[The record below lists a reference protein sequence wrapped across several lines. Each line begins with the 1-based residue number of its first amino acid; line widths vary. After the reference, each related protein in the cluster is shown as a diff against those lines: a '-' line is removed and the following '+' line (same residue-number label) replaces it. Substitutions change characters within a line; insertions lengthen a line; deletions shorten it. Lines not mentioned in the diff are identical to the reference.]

1 MSLWYELSSKNF
13 YSQTHDEKKLN
24 FSKSLVLSNIIFKYP
39 KNEKSA
45 VENISMSILPNQL
58 IGFVGESGSGKST
71 LADLIIG
78 LITQNS
84 GEILIDGVNLGSA
97 NLRAW
102 QNAIGYVPQSIFLAD
117 ASIAE
122 NIAFG
127 VKLEDIDFQQINKV
141 IKLSN
146 LDDTVSKLTNGV
158 NTIIGEQGVQLSGGQ
173 RQRIAIAR
181 ALYQDPNILVF
192 DEATSALDGLTEKS
206 IMNSIKAL
214 SKTKT
219 IILIAHRLNTVKDCN
234 QVFLFNNGKLEDSGS
249 YEELKNNNSEF
260 HKMIDNG

>member
-1 MSLWYELSSKNF
+1 MN
-13 YSQTHDEKKLN
+13 
-24 FSKSLVLSNIIFKYP
+24 FKYT
-39 KNEKSA
+39 KNGKD
-45 VENISMSILPNQL
+45 VIKNISFTVKKGEK
-58 IGFVGESGSGKST
+58 IGIVGTTGSGKST
-71 LADLIIG
+71 LLDLFMG
-78 LITQNS
+78 LNKPLKGNIFVD
-84 GEILIDGVNLGSA
+84 GEDINDKKNISKLKSWHQSISH
-97 NLRAW
+97 
-102 QNAIGYVPQSIFLAD
+102 VPQKMYFTNAT
-117 ASIAE
+117 IAE

-206 IMNSIKAL
+206 IMQSIKAL

-234 QVFLFNNGKLEDSGS
+234 QIFLFNNGKLVDSGS
-249 YEELKNNNSEF
+249 YEELKNSNSEF
-260 HKMIDNG
+260 HKMIDNA

>member
-24 FSKSLVLSNIIFKYP
+24 FSKSLVLSNITFKYP
-39 KNEKSA
+39 KKEKSA
-45 VENISMSILPNQL
+45 IENISMSILPNQL

-97 NLRAW
+97 NLRTW
-102 QNAIGYVPQSIFLAD
+102 QNGIGYVPQSIFLAD

-206 IMNSIKAL
+206 IMQSIKAL

-234 QVFLFNNGKLEDSGS
+234 QIFLFNNGKLVDSGS
-249 YEELKNNNSEF
+249 YEELKNSNSEF
-260 HKMIDNG
+260 HKMIDNA